1 MLNHVLNGCENM
13 STNVFANTRKQSN
26 ESYHGDLSY
35 IGFGD
40 MPLFRDVDIEPLETL
55 LECCRVVSFFAG
67 ELLLDPN
74 KGNEFFYLILDG
86 SVSIYLDNPLDKP
99 KETAIATLSVGECV
113 GEMSMF
119 DGKNPSAFVKA
130 NDSVRVLAMDN
141 STLWEMINLS
151 HGLARNLLYLL
162 SKKVRVGNGAVT
174 NSMQLQE
181 KHKKAANCDSL
192 TGLHNRRW
200 LDDLLLRLKGKTLGD
215 LSPLCL
221 MMLDIDHFK
230 KFNDSYG
237 HQTGDEVLK
246 KVAAVMQH
254 RLRPND
260 MVCRYGGEEFIVIL
274 PSSSMAAAKRVAER
288 LRQGIEAASM
298 TYNNL
303 PLSPVTISI
312 GLAQWDG
319 DQQIDGLIA
328 DADAAL
334 YQAKAQGR
342 NQYCCAS

>member
-1 MLNHVLNGCENM
+1 M
-13 STNVFANTRKQSN
+13 STNVFANIAEQDSG
-26 ESYHGDLSY
+26 SCQGDLSY

-40 MPLFRDVDIEPLETL
+40 MLLFRDVDIAPLETL
-55 LECCRVVSFFAG
+55 LERCRLVSFVAG
-67 ELLLDPN
+67 DLLLDPS

-86 SVSIYLDNPLDKP
+86 GVSIYLDNPSDKP
-99 KETAIATLSVGECV
+99 EDKAIAMLSVGECV

-119 DGKNPSAFVKA
+119 DGKNPSAFVQA

-141 STLWEMINLS
+141 STLWEMIDLS

-162 SKKVRVGNGAVT
+162 SKKVRMGNGAVT
-174 NSMQLQE
+174 DSIQRQE
-181 KHKKAANCDSL
+181 KHKKAATCDSL

-200 LDDLLLRLKGKTLGD
+200 LDELLLRLKGKALGD

-230 KFNDSYG
+230 KFNDNYG

-246 KVAAVMQH
+246 KVASVMQY

-274 PSSSMAAAKRVAER
+274 PSSSMAAAKRIAER
-288 LRQGIEAASM
+288 LREGIEEESM
-298 TYNNL
+298 MHNNL

-312 GLAQWDG
+312 GIAQWEEG
-319 DQQIDGLIA
+319 QQIDQLIA

>member
-1 MLNHVLNGCENM
+1 M
-13 STNVFANTRKQSN
+13 STNAFANTAKQNRDTYRGSIAYV
-26 ESYHGDLSY
+26 EFS
-35 IGFGD
+35 D
-40 MPLFRDVDIEPLETL
+40 MPLFRGVDIEPLETL
-55 LECCRVVSFFAG
+55 LERCRVVSFAAG
-67 ELLLDPN
+67 DLLLDPN

-99 KETAIATLSVGECV
+99 KGAAIAMLSVGECV

-119 DGKNPSAFVKA
+119 DGNNPSAFVKA
-130 NDSVRVLAMDN
+130 NDSIRVLAMDN
-141 STLWEMINLS
+141 RTLWEMIDLS
-151 HGLARNLLYLL
+151 HGLARNLLHLL
-162 SKKVRVGNGAVT
+162 SKKVRMGNGAVT
-174 NSMQLQE
+174 NSLQLQE

-200 LDDLLLRLKGKTLGD
+200 LDDLLLGLKGKTLGD

-246 KVAAVMQH
+246 KVASVM
-254 RLRPND
+254 RDCLRPND

-274 PSSSMAAAKRVAER
+274 PLSLMSAAKRVAER
-288 LRQGIEAASM
+288 LRQEIEAESM
-298 TYNNL
+298 MYNNL

-312 GLAQWDG
+312 GIAQWSEG
-319 DQQIDGLIA
+319 QQIDELIA

-342 NQYCCAS
+342 NQYCCAG

>member
-1 MLNHVLNGCENM
+1 M
-13 STNVFANTRKQSN
+13 STHAFAKTTKQN
-26 ESYHGDLSY
+26 RGFYQGDLAY
-35 IGFGD
+35 TGFGD
-40 MPLFRDVDIEPLETL
+40 MPLFRDVDMEPLETL
-55 LECCRVVSFFAG
+55 LEHCRVVSFVAG

-86 SVSIYLDNPLDKP
+86 SVSIYLDNPIDKP
-99 KETAIATLSVGECV
+99 KDTAIAMLAVGECV

-130 NDSVRVLAMDN
+130 NDGVRVLAMDN
-141 STLWEMINLS
+141 NTLWDMINLS

-162 SKKVRVGNGAVT
+162 SKKVRLGNGAVT
-174 NSMQLQE
+174 NSMQMQE

-200 LDDLLLRLKGKTLGD
+200 LDDLMLRLKGKALGD
-215 LSPLCL
+215 LSPMCL
-221 MMLDIDHFK
+221 MMVDIDHFK

-246 KVAAVMQH
+246 RVASVMQYQ
-254 RLRPND
+254 LRPND

-288 LRQGIEAASM
+288 LREGIEAESM

-312 GLAQWDG
+312 GIAQWDEG
-319 DQQIDGLIA
+319 QQIDELIA